1 MGLNKLTSRWAT
13 TALSPWEFLV
23 PSSNSNFALS
33 CSYYGI
39 SDKWVDWTSMI
50 YMILYIPLIFPGSW
64 FLDKVV
70 SAGTETNTHIS

>member
-1 MGLNKLTSRWAT
+1 MQHSVVHGGTEWWCLTVNVYI
-13 TALSPWEFLV
+13 F
-23 PSSNSNFALS
+23 NF
-33 CSYYGI
+33 SYYGI

-70 SAGTETNTHIS
+70 SGGGSGGAH